1 MKILIADDHPMVRK
15 GLVSALSFEENVEE
29 INEAAN
35 VKEAVAWITQ
45 NEPEI
50 AMIDLRL
57 GAEDGLEIVQKVRK
71 QGVKTKFIVLTSSM
85 KKDDFLRSRDAG
97 IDGYILKDAFPE
109 DIVYAFHTVSRGKK
123 FYHPEFTQYEGRQ
136 EQKSELD
143 QLTQREKDVLRELGK
158 GFSNIEIAEK
168 LFISEHTVK
177 KHVSNIL
184 LKLNLAHRTQAAL
197 LSRDAR

>member
-15 GLVSALSFEENVEE
+15 GLVSTLSFEDNIEE

-35 VKEAVAWITQ
+35 VKEAVTWITQ
-45 NEPEI
+45 KEPEI

-57 GAEDGLEIVQKVRK
+57 GTEDGLEIVQRARQ
-71 QGVKTKFIVLTSSM
+71 QGSKTRFIVLTSSM
-85 KKDDFLRSRDAG
+85 KKDDFIRSREAG
-97 IDGYILKDAFPE
+97 IDGYVLKDAFPE
-109 DIVYAFHTVSRGKK
+109 DILYALHTVSRGRR
-123 FYHPEFTQYEGRQ
+123 FYHQEIAQDEGRQ

-143 QLTQREKDVLRELGK
+143 QLTQREKDVLRELGN
-158 GFSNIEIAEK
+158 GLSNVEIGER

-197 LSRDAR
+197 LARDAM